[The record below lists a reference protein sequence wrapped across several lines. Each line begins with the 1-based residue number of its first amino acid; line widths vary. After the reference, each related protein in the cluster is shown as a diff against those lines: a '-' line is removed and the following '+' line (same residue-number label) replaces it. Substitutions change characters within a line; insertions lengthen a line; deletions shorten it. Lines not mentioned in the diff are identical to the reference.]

1 MFTKSKD
8 TSLTGLLELSV
19 INLFLCFQE
28 SNYKIDLISDL
39 KRWQALGHGF
49 EDRVKFSRKE
59 HRKRIL
65 SH

>member
-28 SNYKIDLISDL
+28 LNYCKIDLISDL
-39 KRWQALGHGF
+39 KRWQTLGYDF
-49 EDRVKFSRKE
+49 EDRVELPEKDPESEF
-59 HRKRIL
+59 
-65 SH
+65 